1 MSYTSAAKTGELV
14 TTETWEELKFPW
26 LTWMTTDARDLLN
39 RLHTSISSVWL
50 LGLPYRMV
58 VGSHDQDSWNSQVKP
73 ALPFISSYKTS
84 YNFTSAI
91 LQIHGEGMETHLDR
105 RHVKEEY
112 VGERH
117 FWSHAC
123 KIQSAV
129 VSLAARLWKH
139 GRREGR
145 QKLQTALVFISW
157 LLSKRNAPP
166 PSARSLLRKELWMA
180 SLDRV
185 YPIADADKPTLGQG

>member
-84 YNFTSAI
+84 CNFTSAI
-91 LQIHGEGMETHLDR
+91 LQIPWRGHGDPPWQEACQGRVCGWETFL
-105 RHVKEEY
+105 K
-112 VGERH
+112 
-117 FWSHAC
+117 SC
-123 KIQSAV
+123 
-129 VSLAARLWKH
+129 
-139 GRREGR
+139 
-145 QKLQTALVFISW
+145 LQNPIS
-157 LLSKRNAPP
+157 RGFP
-166 PSARSLLRKELWMA
+166 RS
-180 SLDRV
+180 
-185 YPIADADKPTLGQG
+185 PTLKTWEKGRSAEAPDSPGV

>member
-1 MSYTSAAKTGELV
+1 M
-14 TTETWEELKFPW
+14 
-26 LTWMTTDARDLLN
+26 R
-39 RLHTSISSVWL
+39 L

-58 VGSHDQDSWNSQVKP
+58 GGSHDQDSWNSQVKP
-73 ALPFISSYKTS
+73 ALSFISSNKTS
-84 YNFTSAI
+84 YNSTSAI
-91 LQIHGEGMETHLDR
+91 SQIHGEGMETHLHR

-129 VSLAARLWKH
+129 VSLEAWLWKH

-157 LLSKRNAPP
+157 LLSKRNVLP
-166 PSARSLLRKELWMA
+166 PSTWSFLRKELWMA
-180 SLDRV
+180 ILDRV